1 MFKYLA
7 SLLLVIAGFF
17 LFSAATA
24 YAIENPLTRPN
35 NKMGVHILF
44 DSELSQ
50 AAKLVNTSGG
60 DWGYVII
67 PIQSGDKDMGK
78 WQNFMNT
85 AKKNHVIPILRLA
98 TEGDY
103 FNTSVWRKPK
113 AEDIIDFANFLD
125 SLDWPTKNRYVVVFN
140 EVNRGDE
147 WGGAA
152 NPEEYADILS
162 FAVTVFKSKSQDFF
176 VINAGLDNAA
186 PRQGTA
192 YMNQYDYIRAMN
204 DAVPGIFNQIDGW
217 SSHSYPNPGFSQPP
231 NSTSSMGINSFAY
244 EKQLVRS
251 MSNKD
256 LPVFITETGWTTAA
270 VSDDTIA
277 QYYQQAWNTIWNDP
291 SIVTITPFLLQANGG
306 AFQQFTLTNVDGSLT
321 KQYLALKSLPKHQGY
336 PSIIKAKVLSAS
348 TTSLASI
355 KPEIRDYTAPPP
367 KPKMFHLTTVFED
380 VFNWFIG
387 I

>member
-1 MFKYLA
+1 MFQKVFVVLL
-7 SLLLVIAGFF
+7 SLFVF
-17 LFSAATA
+17 LTFTVPAQAV
-24 YAIENPLTRPN
+24 ENPLTRPN

-44 DSELSQ
+44 DTELSQ
-50 AAKLVNTSGG
+50 ASKLINSTGG

-67 PIQSGDKDMGK
+67 PIQSGDKDMVK
-78 WQNFMNT
+78 WQKFMDS
-85 AKKNHVIPILRLA
+85 AKKARVIPILRLA

-113 AEDIIDFANFLD
+113 PEDIIDFANFLD
-125 SLDWPTKNRYVVVFN
+125 SLDWPTKNRYVVVYN

-152 NPEEYADILS
+152 NPTEYAQILS

-176 VINAGLDNAA
+176 IINAGLDNAA
-186 PRQGTA
+186 PRKGTE

-231 NSTSSMGINSFAY
+231 GAGGTMGIGSFAY
-244 EKQLVRS
+244 EKQLVKS
-251 MSNKD
+251 MSSKE
-256 LPVFITETGWTTAA
+256 LPVFITETGWTTTA

-277 QYYQQAWNTIWNDP
+277 KYYQQAWNTIWSDP
-291 SIVTITPFLLQANGG
+291 SIAAITPFVLQANGG
-306 AFQQFTLTNVDGSLT
+306 AFQQFTLINTDGSFT
-321 KQYLALKSLPKHQGY
+321 KQYLTLKSLPKRQGY
-336 PSIIKAKVLSAS
+336 PSVIKAKVLSAS
-348 TTSLASI
+348 TTTDANVKTEI
-355 KPEIRDYTAPPP
+355 KDFTAPPP
-367 KPKMFHLTTVFED
+367 KHKMFSVSVAFQDAVKWLL
-380 VFNWFIG
+380 G